1 MEQKSIA
8 SAILAFT
15 KYVREN
21 MGAPSLDATPA
32 AYPPS
37 HSPAELAAWRSDVE
51 SVCADMDALARTT
64 DPRLADFERL
74 RQKME
79 NFPSTPPEYHQA
91 VRDAFFYAGHSDAKW
106 DGSSIL
112 ADD

>member
-21 MGAPSLDATPA
+21 MGGRATDHVPGA
-32 AYPPS
+32 QPPDDTIG
-37 HSPAELAAWRSDVE
+37 LAAWRSDVE
-51 SVCADMDALARTT
+51 SVCADMDALAQAT
-64 DPRLADFERL
+64 DPRLADFDRL

-79 NFPSTPPEYHQA
+79 NFPSTPPDLLAA
-91 VRDAFFYAGHSDAKW
+91 VADAFFYAGGHSDAK
-106 DGSSIL
+106 
-112 ADD
+112 